1 MAALVPVITIDGPA
15 ASGKGTVARLLA
27 QYLGFNCL
35 DSGKIYRA
43 AGMLA
48 LQSNLALDDEADML
62 YLAGTLV
69 KNEATLSSLMQ
80 SPNIGDEAVGAA
92 ASQLAAIA
100 GVRAALLPLQRTQL
114 RPPGLVADGR
124 DMGTVVF
131 PDAVLKVFLTA
142 DINERARRRWQQ
154 LQECGMHGTMK
165 DIFLDL
171 RRRDEQDSCRAQSP
185 LRAAADSLRIDSTQC
200 TPEELASQLAK
211 DFIARCSFSP
221 FCFPQGD

>member
-154 LQECGMHGTMK
+154 
-165 DIFLDL
+165 
-171 RRRDEQDSCRAQSP
+171 
-185 LRAAADSLRIDSTQC
+185 
-200 TPEELASQLAK
+200 
-211 DFIARCSFSP
+211 
-221 FCFPQGD
+221 